1 MIYNLDITLA
11 FHVFQAFYLHSVH
24 LDTLCALFF
33 FCSHLFAKRQS
44 LSKTTHICTS
54 TANLKI
60 IVTEDLHEKINKNIF
75 AEKCTFYR
83 QVQ

>member
-33 FCSHLFAKRQS
+33 FALIYLQKDNHCQKLR
-44 LSKTTHICTS
+44 
-54 TANLKI
+54 
-60 IVTEDLHEKINKNIF
+60 
-75 AEKCTFYR
+75 TF
-83 QVQ
+83 VQALQT